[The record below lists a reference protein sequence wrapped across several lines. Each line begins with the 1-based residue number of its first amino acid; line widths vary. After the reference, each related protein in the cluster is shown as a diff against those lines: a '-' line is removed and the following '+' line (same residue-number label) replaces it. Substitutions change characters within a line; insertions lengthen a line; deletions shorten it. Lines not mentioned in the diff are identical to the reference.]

1 MSEKIM
7 TLTKM
12 LVVAWLFIFPLA
24 APWGVRSAVLLMF
37 PQDGR
42 DDEKVTCVLLEIRSR
57 ISASNPSE
65 QERLKREKGPV
76 WLQKKR
82 KRTFLRALLVR
93 RDISSTSAMRS

>member
-24 APWGVRSAVLLMF
+24 APWGVRSAVLLML

-65 QERLKREKGPV
+65 QEKVEKGKGTCV
-76 WLQKKR
+76 AAEETKKNIL
-82 KRTFLRALLVR
+82 TCIAC
-93 RDISSTSAMRS
+93 ST